1 MTMNKNKLFW
11 MSFVLMLAF
20 GMSSCSNDDD
30 DVTINSPTALYA
42 IVKPEGAVLFDI
54 IPSDY
59 VMTLDN
65 VIVANPETGEFK
77 MRNTEA
83 IDSKAYPY
91 PTQYVIQFYSDQY
104 ASDGSFLFE
113 AKLNSAISSYLPSG
127 LTFCHLLTDK
137 SGISIY
143 DLGTT
148 LFISEDGTTT
158 EGKNTDQQREGV
170 KRMFEI
176 LQKAGKTSTHI
187 DYDFQFK

>member
-1 MTMNKNKLFW
+1 MKKVKLM
-11 MSFVLMLAF
+11 MSVLLCGLFCACN
-20 GMSSCSNDDD
+20 SDD

-65 VIVANPETGEFK
+65 IIAANPETGEFK

-104 ASDGSFLFE
+104 ASEGSFLFE
-113 AKLNSAISSYLPSG
+113 AKLNSVISSYLPSG
-127 LTFCHLLTDK
+127 LTFCHLLTDRN
-137 SGISIY
+137 GISIY

-176 LQKAGKTSTHI
+176 LQKAGKTTTHI

>member
-1 MTMNKNKLFW
+1 MKKVKLM
-11 MSFVLMLAF
+11 MSVLLCGLFCACN
-20 GMSSCSNDDD
+20 SDD

-104 ASDGSFLFE
+104 TSEGSFLFE

-127 LTFCHLLTDK
+127 LTFCHLLTDRN
-137 SGISIY
+137 GISIY

-176 LQKAGKTSTHI
+176 LQKAGKTTTHI
-187 DYDFQFK
+187 DYDFLFNQFY

>member
-65 VIVANPETGEFK
+65 IIAANPVTGEFK

-104 ASDGSFLFE
+104 ASEGSFLFE

-158 EGKNTDQQREGV
+158 DGKNTEQQVEGV

-176 LQKAGKTSTHI
+176 LQKAGKTSTRI

>member
-65 VIVANPETGEFK
+65 IIAANPVTGEFK

-104 ASDGSFLFE
+104 ASEGSFLFE
-113 AKLNSAISSYLPSG
+113 AKLNSSLSSYLPSG
-127 LTFCHLLTDK
+127 LTFCHFLTDRN
-137 SGISIY
+137 GISRY

-148 LFISEDGTTT
+148 LVLREDGTTD
-158 EGKNTDQQREGV
+158 GKNTDQQAEGV
-170 KRMFEI
+170 KRMFQI
-176 LQKAGKTSTHI
+176 LQQAGKTSTRI
-187 DYDFQFK
+187 DYDFKFK

>member
-1 MTMNKNKLFW
+1 MKKVKLM
-11 MSFVLMLAF
+11 MSVLLCGLFCACN
-20 GMSSCSNDDD
+20 SDD

-65 VIVANPETGEFK
+65 IIAANPETGEFK

-83 IDSKAYPY
+83 IDSKAYPI

-104 ASDGSFLFE
+104 TSEGSFLFE

-127 LTFCHLLTDK
+127 LTFCHLLTDRN
-137 SGISIY
+137 GISIY

-176 LQKAGKTSTHI
+176 LQKAGKTTTHI
-187 DYDFQFK
+187 DYDFLFNQFY